1 MRTVVRMAFH
11 LVAGAP
17 DSAII
22 LCTIMSVLL
31 LIAPLDVWLYLYI
44 QRHAFQ
50 QGYRL
55 CVPYRLLLK

>member
-22 LCTIMSVLL
+22 LCTIIAVLL
-31 LIAPLDVWLYLYI
+31 LIALLDV
-44 QRHAFQ
+44 
-50 QGYRL
+50 
-55 CVPYRLLLK
+55 LLEYPPRAGRDCRPEGPAR

>member
-31 LIAPLDVWLYLYI
+31 LIALLDV
-44 QRHAFQ
+44 
-50 QGYRL
+50 
-55 CVPYRLLLK
+55 LLEYAHHFVAL